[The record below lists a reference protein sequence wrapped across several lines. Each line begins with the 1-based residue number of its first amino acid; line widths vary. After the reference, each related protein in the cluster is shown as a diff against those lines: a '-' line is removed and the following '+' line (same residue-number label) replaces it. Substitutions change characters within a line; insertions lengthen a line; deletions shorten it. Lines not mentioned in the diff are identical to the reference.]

1 VAGWLGVT
9 RHYYNDFRKD
19 ETVKDSSLFGV
30 YLAIGFLCG
39 IIFSGWLTK
48 NHIDKSW
55 PLQRQGYEAVLSFDN
70 GLTCYFDGEEVTET
84 EWQKSMKVEA
94 DGIVGNK
101 TLQKA
106 VELNDIDVRR
116 L

>member
-1 VAGWLGVT
+1 
-9 RHYYNDFRKD
+9 
-19 ETVKDSSLFGV
+19 
-30 YLAIGFLCG
+30 LAIATICAFG
-39 IIFSGWLTK
+39 IWVDYKFNVFCAKYSTP
-48 NHIDKSW
+48 
-55 PLQRQGYEAVLSFDN
+55 PLLQSQGYEAVLSFDD

-84 EWQKSMKVEA
+84 EWQESMKVKA

-106 VELNDIDVRR
+106 VELNDMDIRG

>member
-9 RHYYNDFRKD
+9 RHYNNDFRKD
-19 ETVKDSSLFGV
+19 ETVKDK
-30 YLAIGFLCG
+30 YLYALSVLAVWIGGLCIGAG
-39 IIFSGWLTK
+39 ITK

-70 GLTCYFDGEEVTET
+70 GMTLYFNGEEMTET
-84 EWQKSMKVEA
+84 EWQGSMKVKA

-106 VELNDIDVRR
+106 VELNDMDIRG